1 MGLAYNLDTTE
12 NPFLGLGL
20 SNYFV
25 KFPQYQVTTQA
36 QEFQDNLDG
45 ISFFDQ
51 PTTNAV
57 RGNGWNWRW
66 CGKKGTD
73 KETCQGIFP
82 TGEFIIRDITFV
94 NGHYAIVGS
103 YKATFLDLYGTGNHG
118 EAWDGFLMI
127 YRGYSDNVFIPFGVD
142 GIPASSPNASV
153 SQSEYG
159 ATGIGILPMRMPYDI
174 LPSST
179 ASVTKNMSDVGL
191 YCVDIWRGGPSD
203 TTTPQPGGGDP
214 NEAYN
219 ICLWLGGTQGVGD
232 PVGQGMTYTN
242 IDRIA
247 FGMVGIFGSI
257 SYPNPDGTGLISD
270 VENYYNQGTI
280 AGAGNSYAVVGG
292 NASIIQFNTRANQTM
307 KIAWDVS
314 TNDTMYDG
322 VGIGTN
328 VATGIWRGCKIENS
342 LSVYTNDRPSGGV
355 YTYQDY
361 ESGWLPNGLNICTGD
376 GRPDTTTAVEFNYY
390 PKRLMDVQGYSSQT
404 VKIGGVNYTV
414 QTPAQFCGDAWIGTD
429 NPAAPTPNA
438 KSYPMVMGA
447 AWNPQQITIEPYQWP
462 TTAPCG
468 SIRQPPFLQ
477 MGVAWPSFVA
487 AAGGIA
493 ANATTI
499 GVSTNTQVLVKTTDG
514 TFQPNYNGLRDSY
527 FAFTTLPYEEIGTDY
542 DVGGFNPSERP
553 PLRHFFVNNLT
564 FMDGTKGAGIFT
576 SEDDPFADGMAVVGF
591 AFTGS
596 VSDRITNTPIPITM
610 PNKWTSKFQQTR
622 TFTTQEE
629 DSAKSLLEFPST
641 QGISDDEKLTFK
653 VYNSRNGEAVGIK
666 NNYPRLGIEP
676 FNPEAPYDPTL
687 NSFAQ
692 QGSLTNEAQGAVGW
706 KLVSDVENPTGAVL
720 EANLSTDCTPIK
732 SITIGKSNNQSP
744 PPPAPTYFLASDPSY
759 PVGGYSMTVLVAP
772 SCSNFDN
779 GYFEPTVVDVPG
791 SDVPIQAGNIID
803 GGDGWQVGQEG
814 IFVTGT
820 SSTGAGVIN
829 ANMQKFTVDAIYDGG
844 LGYTIG
850 GKSTTT
856 LTGSG
861 SGLTINVTAV
871 SADGEITAYSVING
885 GLGYKIGDTVQ
896 IVDAGATTVAIL
908 TINTIDR
915 YTNGI
920 EPVVCIFDSGGGWI
934 KDPSYPLTNPNYSV
948 KTNYSNSLQNR
959 GATFNSKILT
969 DPNSTSRIALGCSW
983 DNDRDQWIFLF
994 GNYTAVVANQGVSV
1008 VSATSTFTD
1017 TARFGSAYLDQSAN
1031 FNVVGFSN
1039 AIWQSFPMTN
1049 NLDGLMFFGATTN
1062 NANDSLAGILDYS
1075 ITPDQPQGIYG
1086 IVQSSST
1093 RSFPTQN
1100 AKCAVGTDPTTI
1112 PYNLSRVRVFN
1123 LDGSTGRQA
1132 FVWVDYILFDGAD
1145 AVIATKLR
1153 ERGMKVTIDSVE
1165 WFKRKIINR
1174 GDLNIKQEE
1183 IEDWMRQQQDE
1194 FSMMMRDAERM
1205 GRVRKR
1211 KKQVSAYALDALDSL
1226 NTDFE
1231 DKEVQEF
1238 MKNYLPKSRPPT
1250 PEEEMIERQQKG
1262 GYSPQAKSYFDEV
1275 FEN

>member
-36 QEFQDNLDG
+36 SELTDNLDG

-51 PTTNAV
+51 ETSTAL

-103 YKATFLDLYGTGNHG
+103 YKATFIDLYGVGNHG

-142 GIPASSPNASV
+142 GIPSSSPNASV
-153 SQSEYG
+153 SQSTYG

-179 ASVTKNMSDVGL
+179 ASVTENMSDVGL
-191 YCVDIWRGGPSD
+191 YCVDIWRGGPSA
-203 TTTPQPGGGDP
+203 TLAPQPGGGDP

-257 SYPNPDGTGLISD
+257 SYPNPDGTGLISE
-270 VENYYNQGTI
+270 VENYHNGDISGQD
-280 AGAGNSYAVVGG
+280 SYAVVGG
-292 NASIIQFNTRANQTM
+292 DASIIQFNTRANQTM

-314 TNDTMYDG
+314 ANDTMYDG

-328 VATGIWRGCKIENS
+328 EDTGIWRGCKIENS
-342 LSVYTNDRPSGGV
+342 LSIYSNDRPSGGA
-355 YTYQDY
+355 YTYNDY
-361 ESGWLPNGLNICTGD
+361 EIGWLPNGLNICTGD
-376 GRPDTTTAVEFNYY
+376 GRADTTTAIEFNYY
-390 PKRLMDVQGYSSQT
+390 PKRLMGVQGYSSQT
-404 VKIGGVNYTV
+404 TKIGGVSYNV
-414 QTPAQFCGDAWIGTD
+414 STPAQFCGDAWVGTD
-429 NPAAPTPNA
+429 NPTAPTPNA
-438 KSYPMVMGA
+438 KSYPMVMAA
-447 AWNPQQITIEPYQWP
+447 AWNPTQITMLPYEEP
-462 TTAPCG
+462 AVSACG

-477 MGVAWPSFVA
+477 MGVAYPSFVA
-487 AAGGIA
+487 TAGGVS
-493 ANATTI
+493 NN
-499 GVSTNTQVLVKTTDG
+499 GVSVQVNNDTAVLIKTTDG
-514 TFQPNYNGLRDSY
+514 VFTENYNGLQNSY
-527 FAFTTLPYEEIGTDY
+527 FAFTTLPYEEIGSDY
-542 DVGGFNPSERP
+542 DTGGFNPSERP
-553 PLRHFFVNNLT
+553 PLRYFFLNNLPT
-564 FMDGTKGAGIFT
+564 QDGTTGAGIFT
-576 SEDDPFADGMAVVGF
+576 SEEDPFNDGVAVTGF
-591 AFTGS
+591 VFTGS
-596 VSDRITNTPIPITM
+596 VSNRISNTQIPITM

-641 QGISDDEKLTFK
+641 QGISDAEKLTFK
-653 VYNSRNGEAVGIK
+653 VYNSRNGEAVGIR

-676 FNPEAPYDPTL
+676 IDPEASYDPTF
-687 NSFAQ
+687 NSIAQ

-720 EANLSTDCTPIK
+720 TTSFNTDCTPIK
-732 SITIGKSNNQSP
+732 SVTIGSSNQISP

-759 PVGGYSMTVLVAP
+759 PVGGYSMTLNIIP
-772 SCSNFDN
+772 PCSNN
-779 GYFEPTVVDVPG
+779 QAGKFEPTVVDVPG
-791 SDVPIQAGNIID
+791 STVPIQAGNIID
-803 GGDGWQVGQEG
+803 GGDGWQVGQQG
-814 IFVTGT
+814 VFITGT
-820 SSTGAGVIN
+820 SSTGAGVTN
-829 ANMQKFTVDAIYDGG
+829 GNMQQFTVNAIYDGG
-844 LGYTIG
+844 VGYTIG

-861 SGLTINVTAV
+861 SGLTINVSAV
-871 SADGEITAYSVING
+871 SAVGEITAYSVING
-885 GLGYKIGDTVQ
+885 GLGYKIGDTIQ
-896 IVDAGATTVAIL
+896 IVDAGATTVAVL
-908 TINTIDR
+908 TISTIDR
-915 YTNGI
+915 NTLGV

-934 KDPSYPLTNPNYSV
+934 KDPSYDASNPNYSLT
-948 KTNYSNSLQNR
+948 TNYSNSLQNR
-959 GATFNSKILT
+959 GVTFNSKILT
-969 DPNSTSRIALGCSW
+969 DSNSTSRIALGCSW
-983 DNDRDQWIFLF
+983 DNDRDQWLFLF
-994 GNYTAVVANQGVSV
+994 GNYTAVVSNQGVSV

-1017 TARFGSAYLDQSAN
+1017 TARFGSAYLDQSEN
-1031 FNVVGFSN
+1031 FNNVVAFSN
-1039 AIWQSFPMTN
+1039 AVWQSFPMTN
-1049 NLDGLMFFGATTN
+1049 NLDGVVFFGATTP
-1062 NANDSLAGILDYS
+1062 AGTASSAGILDYS
-1075 ITPDQPQGIYG
+1075 VTPDQPQGIYG
-1086 IVQSSST
+1086 IVQSTST
-1093 RSFPTQN
+1093 RSFPTQSV
-1100 AKCAVGTDPTTI
+1100 ACAEATDPTTI
-1112 PYNLSRVRVFN
+1112 SYNLSRVKVFN

-1238 MKNYLPKSRPPT
+1238 MKDYLPKSRPPT
-1250 PEEEMIERQQKG
+1250 PEEEMIQRQQKG

>member
-36 QEFQDNLDG
+36 SEFSDNLDG

-51 PTTNAV
+51 ETSTAI

-103 YKATFLDLYGTGNHG
+103 YKATFIDLYGVGNHG

-142 GIPASSPNASV
+142 GIPSSSPNASV
-153 SQSEYG
+153 SQSTYG

-179 ASVTKNMSDVGL
+179 ASVTENMSDVGL
-191 YCVDIWRGGPSD
+191 YCVDIWRGGPSE
-203 TTTPQPGGGDP
+203 TLAPQPGGGDP

-257 SYPNPDGTGLISD
+257 SYPNPDGTGLTSE
-270 VENYYNQGTI
+270 VENYHNRDVSG
-280 AGAGNSYAVVGG
+280 GDSYAVVGG
-292 NASIIQFNTRANQTM
+292 DASIIQFNTRANQTM
-307 KIAWDVS
+307 KIAWNVS
-314 TNDTMYDG
+314 VNDTMYDG

-328 VATGIWRGCKIENS
+328 EDTGIWRGCKIENS
-342 LSVYTNDRPSGGV
+342 LSIYVNDRPSGGA
-355 YTYQDY
+355 YTYNDY
-361 ESGWLPNGLNICTGD
+361 EIGWLPNGLNICTGD
-376 GRPDTTTAVEFNYY
+376 GRADTTTAVEFNYY
-390 PKRLMDVQGYSSQT
+390 PKRLMGVQGYSSQT
-404 VKIGGVNYTV
+404 TKIGGVSYNVT
-414 QTPAQFCGDAWIGTD
+414 TPAQFCGDAWVGTD

-438 KSYPMVMGA
+438 KSYPMVMAA
-447 AWNPQQITIEPYQWP
+447 AWNPTQITMLPYEEPP
-462 TTAPCG
+462 VSACG

-477 MGVAWPSFVA
+477 MGVAYPSFVA
-487 AAGGIA
+487 TAGGVSN
-493 ANATTI
+493 NAVT
-499 GVSTNTQVLVKTTDG
+499 VQVNNDTAVLIKTTDG
-514 TFQPNYNGLRDSY
+514 AFTENYNGLQNSY
-527 FAFTTLPYEEIGTDY
+527 FAFTTLPYEEIGSDY
-542 DVGGFNPSERP
+542 DTGGFNPSERS
-553 PLRHFFVNNLT
+553 PLRYFFLNNLPT
-564 FMDGTKGAGIFT
+564 QDGTTGAGIFT
-576 SEDDPFADGMAVVGF
+576 SEEDPFKDGVSVSGF
-591 AFTGS
+591 VFTGS
-596 VSDRITNTPIPITM
+596 VSNRISNTPIPITM

-641 QGISDDEKLTFK
+641 QGISDAEKLTFK

-676 FNPEAPYDPTL
+676 FNPEASYDPTF
-687 NSFAQ
+687 NSIAQ

-720 EANLSTDCTPIK
+720 TTSFNTDCTPIK
-732 SITIGKSNNQSP
+732 SVTIGISNQISP

-759 PVGGYSMTVLVAP
+759 PVGGYPMTLNIIP
-772 SCSNFDN
+772 PCSNN
-779 GYFEPTVVDVPG
+779 QAGKFEPTVVDVPG
-791 SDVPIQAGNIID
+791 STVPIQAGNIID
-803 GGDGWQVGQEG
+803 GGDGWQVGQQG
-814 IFVTGT
+814 VFITGT
-820 SSTGAGVIN
+820 SSTGAGVTN
-829 ANMQKFTVDAIYDGG
+829 GNMQQFTVNAIYDGG
-844 LGYTIG
+844 VGYTIG

-861 SGLTINVTAV
+861 SGLTINVSAV
-871 SADGEITAYSVING
+871 SAVGEITAYSVING
-885 GLGYKIGDTVQ
+885 GLGYKIGDTIQ
-896 IVDAGATTVAIL
+896 IVDAGATTVAVL
-908 TINTIDR
+908 TISTIDR
-915 YTNGI
+915 NTLGV

-934 KDPSYPLTNPNYSV
+934 KDPSYDASNPNYSLT
-948 KTNYSNSLQNR
+948 TNYSNSLQNR

-983 DNDRDQWIFLF
+983 DNDRDQWLFLF
-994 GNYTAVVANQGVSV
+994 GNYTAVVSNQGVSV

-1017 TARFGSAYLDQSAN
+1017 TARFGSAYLDQSKN
-1031 FNVVGFSN
+1031 FNNVVAFSN
-1039 AIWQSFPMTN
+1039 AVWQSFPMTN
-1049 NLDGLMFFGATTN
+1049 NLDGVVFFGATTP
-1062 NANDSLAGILDYS
+1062 AGTASSAGILDYS
-1075 ITPDQPQGIYG
+1075 VTPDQPQGIYG
-1086 IVQSSST
+1086 IVQSTST
-1093 RSFPTQN
+1093 RSFPTQRV
-1100 AKCAVGTDPTTI
+1100 ACAEATDPTTI
-1112 PYNLSRVRVFN
+1112 SYNLSRIKVFN

-1238 MKNYLPKSRPPT
+1238 MKDYLPKSRPPT
-1250 PEEEMIERQQKG
+1250 PEEEMIQRQQKG

>member
-1 MGLAYNLDTTE
+1 MGLAYNLDTTQ

-25 KFPQYQVTTQA
+25 QFPQYQVATQA
-36 QEFQDNLDG
+36 TEDIAAGG

-51 PTTNAV
+51 ISTPAV
-57 RGNGWNWRW
+57 MSNGWNWRW

-73 KETCQGIFP
+73 KQTCQGIFP

-103 YKATFLDLYGTGNHG
+103 YKATFLDLYGVGNHG

-127 YRGYSDNVFIPFGVD
+127 YRGYSDNVFIPFGED
-142 GIPASSPNASV
+142 GIPSASLNSSVGFSPSA
-153 SQSEYG
+153 

-179 ASVTKNMSDVGL
+179 ASVTENMSDVGL
-191 YCVDIWRGGPSD
+191 YCVDIWRGGPSESRA
-203 TTTPQPGGGDP
+203 PQPGGGDP

-232 PVGQGMTYTN
+232 PVAQGMTYVD

-247 FGMVGIFGSI
+247 FGMVGVFGCI
-257 SYPNPDGTGLISD
+257 VYPAPDESGELLSD
-270 VENYYNQGTI
+270 VENYINVSVKQGDE
-280 AGAGNSYAVVGG
+280 NSYAVVGV

-307 KIAWDVS
+307 KIAWDV
-314 TNDTMYDG
+314 TNNDTMYDG

-328 VATGIWRGCKIENS
+328 VATGIWRGCKIENA
-342 LSVYTNDRPSGGV
+342 LSVYSTDRPTGGI
-355 YTYQDY
+355 YSYQDY
-361 ESGWLPNGLNICTGD
+361 QDGWLPNGVNLCTGD
-376 GRPDTTTAVEFNYY
+376 SRAFTTTAVEFNYY
-390 PKRLMDVQGYSSQT
+390 PKAFMDVQGYSAQT
-404 VKIGGVNYTV
+404 TIIGGTTLTIE
-414 QTPAQFCGDAWIGTD
+414 TPAQFCGDAWVGTD
-429 NPAAPTPNA
+429 NPTALNPGA
-438 KSYPMVMGA
+438 KAYPMVMSA
-447 AWNPQQITIEPYQWP
+447 AWNPVEITAIPYVFPFGSQ
-462 TTAPCG
+462 PCG
-468 SIRQPPFLQ
+468 SIRQPPYLQ
-477 MGVAWPSFVA
+477 MGIAYPSFVA
-487 AAGGIA
+487 AAGGVA
-493 ANATTI
+493 VNSTTI
-499 GVSTNTQVLVKTTDG
+499 GVSTNTQVIVKTTDG
-514 TFQPNYNGLRDSY
+514 VFSPNWNGLKNSH
-527 FAFTTLPYEEIGTDY
+527 FAFTTLPYEEIGSDY
-542 DVGGFNPSERP
+542 NVGGFNPSERA
-553 PLRHFFVNNLT
+553 PLRYFFLNNLL
-564 FMDGTKGAGIFT
+564 FLDGTTGTGIFVM
-576 SEDDPFADGMAVVGF
+576 EDDPYFDATVVSGF
-591 AFTGS
+591 AFTGL
-596 VSDRITNTPIPITM
+596 VSDNTSNTPIPITM
-610 PNKWTSKFQQTR
+610 PNKWTAKFQQTR

-629 DSAKSLLEFPST
+629 ESAKSLLDFPT
-641 QGISDDEKLTFK
+641 TIGNPIPTNAEVF
-653 VYNSRNGEAVGIK
+653 NSRNGEVVGVR

-676 FNPEAPYDPTL
+676 FSPEAPYDPTV
-687 NSFAQ
+687 NSIAQ

-706 KLVSDVENPTGAVL
+706 KLISDVENPTGAVI

-732 SITIGKSNNQSP
+732 SITIGLSNQSSA

-759 PVGGYSMTVLVAP
+759 PVGGYPMSINAVP
-772 SCSNFDN
+772 PCSNWQL

-791 SDVPIQAGNIID
+791 STKPIQAGNIID
-803 GGDGWQVGQEG
+803 GGDGWTVGQEG
-814 IFVTGT
+814 VFVTGT
-820 SSTGAGVIN
+820 TSTGAPLTN
-829 ANMQKFTVDAIYDGG
+829 ANFQEFTVSAVYDGG

-871 SADGEITAYSVING
+871 SADGEITAHSTING
-885 GLGYKIGDTVQ
+885 GEGYKIGDTVQ
-896 IVDAGATTVAIL
+896 VLDAGATTVATL

-915 YTNGI
+915 NTLGI
-920 EPVVCIFDSGGGWI
+920 EPVVCLFDSGGGWI
-934 KDPSYPLTNPNYSV
+934 KGPAYALTNPNYSP

-959 GATFNSKILT
+959 GVTFNNKILT
-969 DPNSTSRIALGCSW
+969 DPASTSRIALGCSW
-983 DNDRDQWIFLF
+983 DNDRDQWLFLF

-1017 TARFGSAYLDQSAN
+1017 SARFGSAYLDQTSN
-1031 FNVVGFSN
+1031 FNNIEPFSN

-1049 NLDGLMFFGATTN
+1049 NLDGLVIFGATTS
-1062 NANDSLAGILDYS
+1062 AGTASSAGILDYS
-1075 ITPDQPQGIYG
+1075 VTPDQPQGIYG
-1086 IVQSSST
+1086 IVQSTST
-1093 RSFPTQN
+1093 RTFPTQSV
-1100 AKCAVGTDPTTI
+1100 ACAEATDPTTI
-1112 PYNLSRVRVFN
+1112 SYNLSKVKVFN

-1145 AVIATKLR
+1145 AVIAMKLR

-1183 IEDWMRQQQDE
+1183 IEEWMRQEQDE

-1205 GRVRKR
+1205 GRVRKK
-1211 KKQVSAYALDALDSL
+1211 KKQVSAYSLDILDTL

-1238 MKNYLPKSRPPT
+1238 LKDYLPKSRPPT